1 MVSREANS
9 VQFHFD
15 CLFRVLLFGKILKL
29 KSEECPDS
37 ENYLS
42 YLISFV
48 ASQRG
53 RKQEKH
59 GLEKKKNKLQSE
71 FMVSHWAAMSGDK

>member
-1 MVSREANS
+1 MVSRESNS

-37 ENYLS
+37 ANYLS

-48 ASQRG
+48 ASQHG
-53 RKQEKH
+53 RKQEKTWF
-59 GLEKKKNKLQSE
+59 GEEEKQIAKRIY
-71 FMVSHWAAMSGDK
+71 G